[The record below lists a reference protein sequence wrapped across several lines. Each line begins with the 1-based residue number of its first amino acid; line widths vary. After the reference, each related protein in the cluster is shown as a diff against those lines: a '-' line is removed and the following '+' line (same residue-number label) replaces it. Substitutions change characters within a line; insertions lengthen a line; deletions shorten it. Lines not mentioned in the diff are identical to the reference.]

1 MSLSSDALYRLQRA
15 RFSWASAAAGW
26 AEQRAVGSSAVS
38 RVCSTRGAAL
48 ERVERPWETE
58 GAPDDDGYPTS
69 LAEPCR
75 RLAAAADSLHEQLE
89 RLQAATDTLTAL
101 GRLEEARAG
110 RGDSTAGAAPA
121 VTTWDASRCAAA
133 ASRLL
138 PLYTK
143 ETEVKRTVAS
153 WLAHADS
160 AAALTALRAA
170 WMHHNEVLATVIAE
184 VEFMLN
190 SRPLTYVST
199 DIGDPLALTPNH
211 LLLGRDDPCLPPSL
225 FSDESSNL
233 RRRWKQAQQIAE
245 HFWRR
250 WSKEY
255 LPTLMRREKWIR
267 DTPPFAVGDVVL
279 IAEDYAPRGRW
290 PIARVSQLFPGPDGR
305 VRSVELKTGSGTCV
319 RPVVKL
325 CRLEEAC

>member
-15 RFSWASAAAGW
+15 RSSWASAAAGW

-170 WMHHNEVLATVIAE
+170 WMHHSAFDGA
-184 VEFMLN
+184 
-190 SRPLTYVST
+190 
-199 DIGDPLALTPNH
+199 
-211 LLLGRDDPCLPPSL
+211 
-225 FSDESSNL
+225 
-233 RRRWKQAQQIAE
+233 
-245 HFWRR
+245 
-250 WSKEY
+250 Y
-255 LPTLMRREKWIR
+255 LPL
-267 DTPPFAVGDVVL
+267 G
-279 IAEDYAPRGRW
+279 EDEND
-290 PIARVSQLFPGPDGR
+290 AR
-305 VRSVELKTGSGTCV
+305 
-319 RPVVKL
+319 
-325 CRLEEAC
+325 CRLETCVHDGTAGLAGCVAEDLADHVFTKRMDGSRDLSF

>member
-1 MSLSSDALYRLQRA
+1 MSQDDIEWRFNPPDGPHMGGCWERLV
-15 RFSWASAAAGW
+15 ASVK
-26 AEQRAVGSSAVS
+26 RAV
-38 RVCSTRGAAL
+38 RV
-48 ERVERPWETE
+48 VI
-58 GAPDDDGYPTS
+58 
-69 LAEPCR
+69 
-75 RLAAAADSLHEQLE
+75 
-89 RLQAATDTLTAL
+89 
-101 GRLEEARAG
+101 G
-110 RGDSTAGAAPA
+110 RGCVSD
-121 VTTWDASRCAAA
+121 
-133 ASRLL
+133 
-138 PLYTK
+138 
-143 ETEVKRTVAS
+143 
-153 WLAHADS
+153 
-160 AAALTALRAA
+160 
-170 WMHHNEVLATVIAE
+170 EVLATVIAE

-199 DIGDPLALTPNH
+199 DTGDPLALTPNH

-225 FSDESSNL
+225 FSNESSNL

>member
-15 RFSWASAAAGW
+15 RSSWASAAAGW

-48 ERVERPWETE
+48 ERAERPWETE

-110 RGDSTAGAAPA
+110 RGDSAAGAAPA

-170 WMHHNEVLATVIAE
+170 WMHDAY
-184 VEFMLN
+184 
-190 SRPLTYVST
+190 LTEET
-199 DIGDPLALTPNH
+199 LALQQCLGGEVALDAGGGGTPQ
-211 LLLGRDDPCLPPSL
+211 RASPAATASPA
-225 FSDESSNL
+225 L
-233 RRRWKQAQQIAE
+233 RQRR
-245 HFWRR
+245 
-250 WSKEY
+250 
-255 LPTLMRREKWIR
+255 P
-267 DTPPFAVGDVVL
+267 
-279 IAEDYAPRGRW
+279 
-290 PIARVSQLFPGPDGR
+290 
-305 VRSVELKTGSGTCV
+305 
-319 RPVVKL
+319 
-325 CRLEEAC
+325 